1 MFRLISWL
9 IYMMTNQQKRE
20 SSEYLWMVYEKVKY
34 SQKKW
39 EQNLY
44 GYILHRIFRENGANI
59 PIETEFADYPVFPHG
74 PSGVFISQGAKIGK
88 NCVIFQQVTI
98 GSNMLKDSKGFGA
111 PTIGDDVYIGAG
123 ARIIGN
129 VRIGNQCRIGANC
142 VVTRDVPDRATV
154 VLAEPRVLIH
164 KEERDNSFRK
174 ISGEIE

>member
-44 GYILHRIFRENGANI
+44 GCILHRIFRENGANI

-74 PSGVFISQGAKIGK
+74 PSGVFISQGAKNWKKLRDFSTGDNRLQHVERSVKGLEHQQSAMMFISERAPELLAMYGS
-88 NCVIFQQVTI
+88 VISAELVQ
-98 GSNMLKDSKGFGA
+98 
-111 PTIGDDVYIGAG
+111 
-123 ARIIGN
+123 
-129 VRIGNQCRIGANC
+129 
-142 VVTRDVPDRATV
+142 TV
-154 VLAEPRVLIH
+154 L
-164 KEERDNSFRK
+164 
-174 ISGEIE
+174 

>member
-20 SSEYLWMVYEKVKY
+20 SSEYLWMAYEKVKY
-34 SQKKW
+34 SQKRW
-39 EQNLY
+39 ERNIY
-44 GYILHRIFRENGANI
+44 GCILHRIFRENGSNI
-59 PIETEFADYPVFPHG
+59 PIEAEFRGYPFFPHG

-98 GSNMLKDSKGFGA
+98 GSNMLKASK
-111 PTIGDDVYIGAG
+111 
-123 ARIIGN
+123 
-129 VRIGNQCRIGANC
+129 C

-164 KEERDNSFRK
+164 EEERDNSFRK

>member
-44 GYILHRIFRENGANI
+44 GCILHRIFRENGANI

-98 GSNMLKDSKGFGA
+98 GSNRS
-111 PTIGDDVYIGAG
+111 
-123 ARIIGN
+123 
-129 VRIGNQCRIGANC
+129 
-142 VVTRDVPDRATV
+142 
-154 VLAEPRVLIH
+154 
-164 KEERDNSFRK
+164 EE
-174 ISGEIE
+174 

>member
-1 MFRLISWL
+1 ML
-9 IYMMTNQQKRE
+9 
-20 SSEYLWMVYEKVKY
+20 
-34 SQKKW
+34 
-39 EQNLY
+39 LY
-44 GYILHRIFRENGANI
+44 GAYIGFDVRIKSKI
-59 PIETEFADYPVFPHG
+59 TFPHDLF
-74 PSGVFISQGAKIGK
+74 GVFISERAVIGE

>member
-1 MFRLISWL
+1 ML
-9 IYMMTNQQKRE
+9 
-20 SSEYLWMVYEKVKY
+20 
-34 SQKKW
+34 
-39 EQNLY
+39 LY
-44 GYILHRIFRENGANI
+44 GAYIGFNVRIKSKI
-59 PIETEFADYPVFPHG
+59 TFPHDLF
-74 PSGVFISQGAKIGK
+74 GVFISERAVIGE

>member
-44 GYILHRIFRENGANI
+44 GCILHRIFRENGANI

-88 NCVIFQQVTI
+88 NCV
-98 GSNMLKDSKGFGA
+98 
-111 PTIGDDVYIGAG
+111 
-123 ARIIGN
+123 
-129 VRIGNQCRIGANC
+129 
-142 VVTRDVPDRATV
+142 VTRDVPDRATV